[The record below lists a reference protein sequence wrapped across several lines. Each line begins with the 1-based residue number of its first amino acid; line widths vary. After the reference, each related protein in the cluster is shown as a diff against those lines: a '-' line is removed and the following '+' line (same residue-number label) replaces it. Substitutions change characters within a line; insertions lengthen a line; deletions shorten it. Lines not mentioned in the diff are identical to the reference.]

1 MKKILISACLLG
13 APVRYDGRSVPLS
26 HPLIS
31 LWKSQGRLIE
41 FCPEY
46 AGGLAIPRPPAEICG
61 GSGQDVIKG
70 RAKVTTEAKL
80 DITQPFL
87 IGAEAALARVRAK
100 GIFLALLKEKS
111 PSCGVHMIYDG
122 RFNKKT
128 VKGRGVTTALLK
140 KNGIKVFSENE
151 IETLELLVNHN
162 F

>member
-1 MKKILISACLLG
+1 MKKIFISACLLG

-46 AGGLAIPRPPAEICG
+46 AGGLGIPRPPAELCG

-70 RAKVTTEAKL
+70 RAKVITEAKL

-87 IGAEAALARVRAK
+87 IGAEAALALILAN
-100 GIFLALLKEKS
+100 GISLALLKEKS
-111 PSCGVHMIYDG
+111 PSCGVHMVYDG

-128 VKGRGVTTALLK
+128 IKGMGVTTALLR
-140 KNGIKVFSENE
+140 KNGVRVFSENE
-151 IETLELLVNHN
+151 IEGIEFL
-162 F
+162 